1 MTKEEKFEK
10 WIESS
15 ISVKSIDSM
24 KSLQSQI
31 SLTRNRLKDKYD
43 YYSETKK
50 ELKRIK
56 QRYDAMDDFVNK
68 NNMQEDQTLKSL
80 FEYLDGAMT
89 KRRLELR
96 KIMGTIKRE
105 IDILSSQQSMNKYI
119 LSRYHFLKTLQDKM
133 KDYYKDEIMK
143 FMEVDI
149 RIL

>member
-24 KSLQSQI
+24 KSLQSKV
-31 SLTRNRLKDKYD
+31 SKTRNKLKDKYD

-96 KIMGTIKRE
+96 KIMGTIKSE
-105 IDILSSQQSMNKYI
+105 IDVLSSQQSMNKYI
-119 LSRYHFLKTLQDKM
+119 LGRYHFLKTLQDRM
-133 KDYYKDEIMK
+133 KNYYKNEIMK
-143 FMEVDI
+143 ALEVDI

>member
-24 KSLQSQI
+24 KSLQSKV
-31 SLTRNRLKDKYD
+31 SKTRNKLKDKYD

-119 LSRYHFLKTLQDKM
+119 LSRYHFLKTLQDRM
-133 KDYYKDEIMK
+133 KNYYKNEIMK
-143 FMEVDI
+143 ALEVDI